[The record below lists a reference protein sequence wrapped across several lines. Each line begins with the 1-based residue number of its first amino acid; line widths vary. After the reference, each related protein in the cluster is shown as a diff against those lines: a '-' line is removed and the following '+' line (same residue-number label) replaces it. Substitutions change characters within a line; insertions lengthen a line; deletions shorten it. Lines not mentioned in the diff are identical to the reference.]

1 MDARSSLDTAL
12 PPLMRAGGELSPAA
26 VAALAEHP
34 QFAAAMRALLAANV
48 ELYRGNRVLNYVGY
62 DRGRLVVG
70 ILALYLHVTRD
81 PADPTSGLTA
91 QRLKA
96 LCVEQD
102 VCSAGRAR
110 AMLSLLHLFG
120 YLAAAPGTD
129 GRYKLLAPTDRLLTY
144 LRERWGAMLSA
155 LALVLPEG
163 AAAHAAL
170 ASEASGQRGHS
181 ISARAGHSPEEGSSA
196 RAALASEASGQR
208 GHSISARA
216 GHSPEEGSS
225 ARAALARDDFLAALV
240 RRMIEDYRSGIRA
253 LALTPELAPF
263 AEHNAGL
270 MILSSLALAGQPDD
284 TMPPT
289 RPVHLS
295 ISELARRFSVSRAH
309 VLRLL
314 RAAAAQGLIERSTD
328 AGEAVTLTPPLA
340 RALTHGV
347 AVLFLFFARCARAAL
362 AETSGRLSAR

>member
-70 ILALYLHVTRD
+70 ILALYLHVARD

-181 ISARAGHSPEEGSSA
+181 ISARAGHSPEEGASA
-196 RAALASEASGQR
+196 RAALASEASSQR
-208 GHSISARA
+208 GHSI
-216 GHSPEEGSS
+216 S